1 MVKHQ
6 KPIRLWS
13 AAVLLLAALAVT
25 LSGSGVPFSL
35 QVFARTHGVSPADY
49 PDELVALYKR
59 NPDAREF
66 VKYYPLQKNDSPEID
81 LSGEIKPGEAPRLM
95 QWDPRWGY
103 RSYNENLMGLSGCG
117 PTCMA
122 MAAIQITGNHTL
134 NPWEMAK
141 FAEEHGFNVV
151 GDGTSWSFFT
161 EGARLLGLDS
171 VPITPEAQRIFD
183 NLAVGNPIVCIM
195 GPGDFTT
202 TGHYILL
209 AGAEDGKVRVND
221 PNSVRNSETLW
232 DVETIIGQAQA
243 MWVLRK

>member
-13 AAVLLLAALAVT
+13 AAVLLLAALALT
-25 LSGSGVPFSL
+25 LSGNGIPFSL
-35 QVFARTHGVSPADY
+35 QIFARTHGVSPTDY
-49 PDELVALYKR
+49 PDELVTLYKR
-59 NPDAREF
+59 NPDARDF
-66 VKYYPLQKNDSPEID
+66 VKYYPLRKNDRPEID
-81 LSGEIKPGEAPRLM
+81 LSEEITEGSAPRLM

-117 PTCMA
+117 PTCMS
-122 MAAIQITGNHTL
+122 MAAIQLTGNRTL

-171 VPITPEAQRIFD
+171 VAITPEAQRIFD
-183 NLAVGNPIVCIM
+183 NLEVGNPIVAVM

-209 AGAEDGKVRVND
+209 AGIEDGQIRVND
-221 PNSVRNSETLW
+221 PNSVRNSDQLW
-232 DVETIIGQAQA
+232 DVETIIEQAQA
-243 MWVLRK
+243 MWVLR

>member
-13 AAVLLLAALAVT
+13 AAVLLLAALALT
-25 LSGSGVPFSL
+25 LSGSGLPFSL
-35 QVFARTHGVSPADY
+35 EIFARTHGLSPADY

-59 NPDAREF
+59 NPDARDF
-66 VKYYPLQKNDSPEID
+66 VKYYPLRKNGLPEID
-81 LSGEIKPGEAPRLM
+81 LSEEIAPGEAPLLM

-122 MAAIQITGNHTL
+122 MAAIRLTGNRTL

-141 FAEEHGFNVV
+141 FAEERGFNVI

-183 NLAVGNPIVCIM
+183 NLEVGNPIVAVM

-209 AGAEDGKVRVND
+209 AGTEDGKVRVND
-221 PNSVRNSETLW
+221 PNSVKNSETLW
-232 DVETIIGQAQA
+232 DVETIIEQAQA
-243 MWVLRK
+243 MWVLR

>member
-1 MVKHQ
+1 MVKHR

-13 AAVLLLAALAVT
+13 AAVLLLAALALT
-25 LSGSGVPFSL
+25 LSGSGIPFSL
-35 QVFARTHGVSPADY
+35 QIFARTHGVSPADY
-49 PDELVALYKR
+49 PDELVTLYKR
-59 NPDAREF
+59 NPDARDF
-66 VKYYPLQKNDSPEID
+66 VKYYPLRKNDRPEID
-81 LSGEIKPGEAPRLM
+81 LSEEITEGSAPRLM
-95 QWDPRWGY
+95 QWDARWGY

-117 PTCMA
+117 PTCMS
-122 MAAIQITGNHTL
+122 MAAIQLTGNRTL

-161 EGARLLGLDS
+161 DGARLLGLDS

-183 NLAVGNPIVCIM
+183 NLEVGNPIVAVM

-209 AGAEDGKVRVND
+209 AGTEDGKIRVND

-232 DVETIIGQAQA
+232 DVETIVEQAQA
-243 MWVLRK
+243 MWVLR

>member
-1 MVKHQ
+1 MVKHR

-13 AAVLLLAALAVT
+13 AAVLLLAALALT
-25 LSGSGVPFSL
+25 LSGSGIPFSL
-35 QVFARTHGVSPADY
+35 QIFARTHGVSPADY
-49 PDELVALYKR
+49 PDELVTLYKR
-59 NPDAREF
+59 NPDARDF
-66 VKYYPLQKNDSPEID
+66 VKYYPLRKNDRPEID
-81 LSGEIKPGEAPRLM
+81 LSEEITEGSAPRLM

-117 PTCMA
+117 PTCMS
-122 MAAIQITGNHTL
+122 MAAIQLTGNRTL

-171 VPITPEAQRIFD
+171 VAITPEAQRIFD
-183 NLAVGNPIVCIM
+183 NLEVGNPIVAVM

-209 AGAEDGKVRVND
+209 AGIEDGQIRVND
-221 PNSVRNSETLW
+221 PNSVRNSDQLW
-232 DVETIIGQAQA
+232 DVETIIEQAQA
-243 MWVLRK
+243 MWVLR

>member
-1 MVKHQ
+1 MVKHR

-13 AAVLLLAALAVT
+13 AAVLLVAALALT
-25 LSGSGVPFSL
+25 LSGSGIPFSL
-35 QVFARTHGVSPADY
+35 QIFARTHGVSPADY
-49 PDELVALYKR
+49 PDELVTLYKR

-66 VKYYPLQKNDSPEID
+66 VKYYPLQKNGNPEID
-81 LSGEIKPGEAPRLM
+81 LSAEITPGKAPRLM
-95 QWDPRWGY
+95 QWDARWGY

-117 PTCMA
+117 PTCMS

-141 FAEEHGFNVV
+141 FAEEHGFNVI

-171 VPITPEAQRIFD
+171 VAITPEAQRIFD
-183 NLAVGNPIVCIM
+183 NLEVGNPIVAIM

-209 AGAEDGKVRVND
+209 AGTEDGMIRVND

-232 DVETIIGQAQA
+232 DVETIIEQAQA
-243 MWVLRK
+243 MWVLR

>member
-1 MVKHQ
+1 MVKHRRR
-6 KPIRLWS
+6 IRLWS
-13 AAVLLLAALAVT
+13 AAVLLLAVLALTV
-25 LSGSGVPFSL
+25 SGSGVPFPL
-35 QVFARTHGVSPADY
+35 AVFAQTHGVSPADY
-49 PDELVALYKR
+49 PDELVALYRR

-66 VKYYPLQKNDSPEID
+66 VKYYPLRRYDLPEID
-81 LSGEIKPGEAPRLM
+81 LTDEITPGAAPRLM
-95 QWDPRWGY
+95 QWDARWGY

-122 MAAIQITGNHTL
+122 MAAIRITGNHTL

-161 EGARLLGLDS
+161 EGAKMLGLES
-171 VPITPEAQRIFD
+171 VQIAPDAQRMLD
-183 NLAVGNPIVCIM
+183 NLAVGNPIVAVM

-209 AGAEDGKVRVND
+209 AGTEDGKIRVND

-232 DVETIIGQAQA
+232 DAETIVEQAQA
-243 MWVLRK
+243 MWVLR

>member
-13 AAVLLLAALAVT
+13 AAALLLLALAVT
-25 LSGSGVPFSL
+25 LSGSRLPFSL
-35 QVFARTHGVSPADY
+35 QIFARTHGVSPADY
-49 PDELVALYKR
+49 PDELVTLYKR

-66 VKYYPLQKNDSPEID
+66 VKNYPLQKNGNPEID
-81 LSGEIKPGEAPRLM
+81 LSAEITPGKAPRLM
-95 QWDPRWGY
+95 QWDARWGY
-103 RSYNENLMGLSGCG
+103 RSYNENLMGLTGCG

-151 GDGTSWSFFT
+151 GDGTSWSYFT
-161 EGARLLGLDS
+161 EGAELLGLDS
-171 VPITPEAQRIFD
+171 VQITPEAQRIFD
-183 NLAVGNPIVCIM
+183 NLAVGNPIVAIM

-209 AGAEDGKVRVND
+209 AGTEDGKVRVND

-232 DVETIIGQAQA
+232 DVETIIEQAQA
-243 MWVLRK
+243 MWVLR

>member
-1 MVKHQ
+1 MVKHR

-13 AAVLLLAALAVT
+13 AAVLLLAALALT
-25 LSGSGVPFSL
+25 LSGNGIPFSL
-35 QVFARTHGVSPADY
+35 QIFARTHGVSPADY
-49 PDELVALYKR
+49 PDELAALYKR

-81 LSGEIKPGEAPRLM
+81 LSDEITPGKAPRLM
-95 QWDPRWGY
+95 QWDARWGY

-117 PTCMA
+117 PTCMS

-171 VPITPEAQRIFD
+171 VPITPEAQRIFN

-209 AGAEDGKVRVND
+209 AGTEDGKVRVND
-221 PNSVRNSETLW
+221 PNSVKNSEALW
-232 DVETIIGQAQA
+232 DMETIIEQAQA
-243 MWVLRK
+243 MWVLR